1 VVSIFSKLLKIKH
14 NGKTICTN
22 SILHDTNN
30 HTQKKG
36 TLIIYYVEKKRT
48 PGYRFCYLYIYIKVE
63 VIMYKSYFLFFCWK
77 LLFIWL
83 WENYLLKPSA

>member
-1 VVSIFSKLLKIKH
+1 MIP
-14 NGKTICTN
+14 
-22 SILHDTNN
+22 
-30 HTQKKG
+30 
-36 TLIIYYVEKKRT
+36 IIIHKKRAHSLFT
-48 PGYRFCYLYIYIKVE
+48 MWRKKELQAIAFVIYIYIYIKVE